1 MEDIYLHF
9 QDELFDSGPEIL
21 DLTNGRLILHR
32 TFLYELGCKRLFDAI
47 LSSTKW
53 EGGSIFIAGKNIE
66 IPRLNA
72 WYADQGYTFTYSG
85 IRLEANP
92 WFKELNEIREFVQE
106 KLGYTYNSC
115 LVNLYRD
122 GNDSVAWHCDDEE
135 ELGRNPQIASI
146 SLGAERKFVIRSLHD
161 HSEKHTITL
170 PNGSLLI
177 MEGEVQH
184 RYEHQVPKEKNISAA
199 RINLT
204 FRNIVD

>member
-1 MEDIYLHF
+1 MEDIYLQF

-21 DLTNGRLILHR
+21 ELTNGRLILHR
-32 TFLYELGCKRLFDAI
+32 TFMYELGCKRLFNA
-47 LSSTKW
+47 LYRTVNW
-53 EGGSIFIAGKNIE
+53 ESGSIFIGGKNIT

-72 WYADQGYTFTYSG
+72 WYADKGYTFTYSG
-85 IRLEANP
+85 IQLKANP
-92 WFKELNEIREFVQE
+92 WFTELAEIRQYLKQ
-106 KLGYTYNSC
+106 KLELDFNSC
-115 LVNLYRD
+115 LANLYRD

-146 SLGAERKFVIRSLHD
+146 SLGAERKFHIRSLHN
-161 HSEKHTITL
+161 HNERHTITL

-184 RYEHQVPKEKNISAA
+184 RYEHQIPKEKHIQTP

-204 FRNIVD
+204 FRNIVA